1 MQSTVSNNLLNTIS
15 SSKNP
20 QLPGGPVQNNTQTSV
35 NESADHFELLVTEQI
50 NTQISGGLHPGLQ
63 QGIQENVAKNSGN
76 LAGNVLPYGNQQAA
90 IPQALLREQLPGQV
104 AATAALQNNSVLQ
117 DGLVGARIAADE
129 FTVDKLKLG
138 VTNTGLAKND
148 ADSLLSMSASDNRF
162 AKNLFAQQSIQNNIN
177 NFSTNSI
184 AMGDR
189 VLNQFFVELMESGST
204 LNNLNTQSN
213 MKQGDVSLKTL
224 LSLSSNEG
232 ANQPDLIRTDSN
244 GSFTNA
250 SNNATSKPIL
260 NMMLPPSNVPA
271 WQQSFGEK
279 VMWMINQNIHS
290 AEIKLNPPELGRLDI
305 KISMQQQ
312 DQTAISFT
320 SQNQQVREMIES
332 ALPRLREMLGD
343 SGLNLSDVDVSD
355 KSFTAKNGRDQF
367 ASNDQPGEAEV
378 ETSELE
384 NKDNSESGEVIEQQL
399 YHAQESGRIDFYA

>member
-1 MQSTVSNNLLNTIS
+1 MQSTVSNNLQSTIL

-20 QLPGGPVQNNTQTSV
+20 QLSGERVQNSAQISV
-35 NESADHFELLVTEQI
+35 NEGTDHFELLVAEQI
-50 NTQISGGLHPGLQ
+50 NTQVLGGLQPGLQ
-63 QGIQENVAKNSGN
+63 QGNEKNITKNSDNIPGKT
-76 LAGNVLPYGNQQAA
+76 LPHGNQQTA
-90 IPQALLREQLPGQV
+90 IPQALLRGQLPEQV
-104 AATAALQNNSVLQ
+104 AATAGLQKNGVLQ
-117 DGLVGARIAADE
+117 DGLVEARMVINE
-129 FTVDKLKLG
+129 FAVDKLNSG
-138 VTNTGLAKND
+138 VITSLAKND
-148 ADSLLSMSASDNRF
+148 PDSLLSMSVSENRF
-162 AKNLFAQQSIQNNIN
+162 AKNLFTQQSIQNNMN
-177 NFSTNSI
+177 NSSTNPI
-184 AMGDR
+184 AIGDR
-189 VLNQFFVELMESGST
+189 VLNQSFLELMESGSA
-204 LNNLNTQSN
+204 LNKLNTQSN
-213 MKQGDVSLKTL
+213 MKQGDVVLKTL

-232 ANQPDLIRTDSN
+232 ANQPDLIRTDSS
-244 GSFTNA
+244 GSYANA
-250 SNNATSKPIL
+250 TNNATSKPIL
-260 NMMLPPSNVPA
+260 NMMLPPTNVPA

-399 YHAQESGRIDFYA
+399 YHAHDSGRIDFYA